1 MAVPSSGQL
10 RLRADIANEVNGS
23 ATGSDVSLRA
33 LSASAG
39 KSAPDNMSEFYGY
52 SDVSPPSIMALYSS
66 STDSSVYARIRLGD
80 TGGENPYSTGV
91 YIGTSTNMTSNPK
104 YELGAGSIYQ
114 YKGYNRTG
122 LSANT
127 TYYWWGYATN
137 SAGTTY
143 TARQTRATGTSYT
156 YSTNSKY
163 VYNNSNAYAWCYYG
177 YGRPSTATRTYQY
190 NHVYNGWTTTN
201 YGTGTTNDSYIIN
214 SSTYAQAGG
223 DMYATTGLDTQN
235 RMYLTIAQSNMNTT
249 EQQAV
254 KDQLGDLYIELYSNP
269 GGRYQSSYQI
279 GWVYADNSSYPDKAR
294 YNQNRS
300 FSTSGNTSNA
310 GYSED
315 NQGTGYYQQLLYSG
329 MSSYFW
335 YLPYSSNISLT
346 RYMYQTAYDLA

>member
-23 ATGSDVSLRA
+23 ATGSNISLRA

-39 KSAPDNMSEFYGY
+39 KSTPDTMSEFYGY
-52 SDVSPPSIMALYSS
+52 SAVEPPSIIALHSS

-104 YELGAGSIYQ
+104 YELGAGVIYN

-122 LSANT
+122 LAANT

-143 TARQTRATGTSYT
+143 TARQTRATGASYT

-163 VYNNSNAYAWCYYG
+163 AYNNSNASAWCYYG
-177 YGRPSTATRTYQY
+177 YGRPSTATRNVQY
-190 NHVYNGWTTTN
+190 AHVYNGWTTTN
-201 YGTGTTNDSYIIN
+201 SGTYSTNDSYTVTT
-214 SSTYAQAGG
+214 SSSGSGY
-223 DMYATTGLDTQN
+223 MYSTTGRDTQN
-235 RMYLTIAQSNMNTT
+235 RVQLTLAHSNMNTAS
-249 EQQAV
+249 QS
-254 KDQLGDLYIELYSNP
+254 GNPYIELYSRP
-269 GGRYQSSYQI
+269 GGRYQSSYDV
-279 GWVYADNSSYPDKAR
+279 GWVYSDNSSYPDKAR

-315 NQGTGYYQQLLYSG
+315 NQGAGYYQQLLYSG
-329 MSSYFW
+329 RSSYFW
-335 YLPYSSNISLT
+335 NIPYSSNISLT